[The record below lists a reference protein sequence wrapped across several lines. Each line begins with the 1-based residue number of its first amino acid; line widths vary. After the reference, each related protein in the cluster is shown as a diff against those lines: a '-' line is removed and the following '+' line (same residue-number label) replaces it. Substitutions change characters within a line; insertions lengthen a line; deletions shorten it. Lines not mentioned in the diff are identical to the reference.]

1 LTFDSAVGTFNE
13 KVNKKENCIKMS
25 GLPFKASEKEMRDFF
40 LPEAKCVSVKVILN
54 RDGRP
59 SGDAIAAFE
68 GQEEVESAMKKDR
81 EHLGTRF
88 IVLSR
93 YILLSVWVFLLRLG
107 ESKISLILSK
117 KMY

>member
-1 LTFDSAVGTFNE
+1 
-13 KVNKKENCIKMS
+13 MS

-93 YILLSVWVFLLRLG
+93 YILIQWNLDLRKPDLRKNLDLRKIVATTDFLVHKLFDLR
-107 ESKISLILSK
+107 KIF
-117 KMY
+117 